1 MTTLEQQLY
10 QEQLAKQRQYVL
22 TNTRARWGFVGFGIA
37 LLIVVRVA
45 GVIPISLWFM
55 LGFAATFI
63 AANAGLRRLVQGGA
77 FHPWYAQL
85 NLVVGCM
92 LISAVVFAL
101 GANGH
106 VLYGAYLIAP
116 LQAALYLERRE
127 AWGALIINVVAFALA
142 TALARAFGH
151 GWTWTVFLQEALVL
165 VFACVALVPMLV
177 QIVDRLRITRGVLGE
192 IERGDL
198 TRKLESGGA
207 GVPAD
212 ELGYLGVSVNRTT
225 AAIADIVREI
235 GRQGQALAA
244 MANGL
249 AQAARELQ
257 VSSQSIST
265 TTGQLSEGTERQ
277 RQLIGYGR
285 QDSEAASG
293 TATTLHTRAQEAE
306 RQITEIALQAHKRG
320 EEVARASGL
329 LMNLMVHMDHA
340 AEVAGVLDRE
350 SREIG
355 KLVDGI
361 TRIASQTDL
370 LALNAAIEAARAG
383 QHGLGFRVVAGE
395 VRKLAEQS
403 GRAAD
408 EVRARVR
415 STQDQITR
423 VVEAM
428 QQGREAAKGVGSVAT
443 TVHGALDA
451 IFADLNSTVQ
461 FATTF
466 AAETENQTKR
476 MSEVLRRME
485 EVASIAEGAASGARQ
500 TSAATAQQIASLN
513 ELTNTSQNLS
523 DAAAL
528 LSQTIKRFRVNG
540 GGSGGSPAAEQWSI
554 TEVPQQKGDQPRPRR

>member
-1 MTTLEQQLY
+1 VKTLESQLL
-10 QEQLAKQRQYVL
+10 EERLAKQRQYVL
-22 TNTRARWGFVGFGIA
+22 ANTRARWGFVGFGIV
-37 LLIVVRVA
+37 LLAAVKLGGIA
-45 GVIPISLWFM
+45 AISWWFI
-55 LGFAATFI
+55 LFFAASFA
-63 AANAGLRRLVQGGA
+63 AANAGVRRLVRRSA
-77 FHPWYAQL
+77 FQPWYAQL
-85 NLVVGCM
+85 DLIVGCL
-92 LISAVVFAL
+92 LISAVLYAM

-116 LQAALYLERRE
+116 LQAALFLERRE
-127 AWGALIINVVAFALA
+127 AWGALIINLAAFTLA
-142 TALARAFGH
+142 TALTRLAGH
-151 GWTWTVFLQEALVL
+151 GWPWSLFVQESLVL

-177 QIVDRLRITRGVLGE
+177 QIVDRLRVARGVLGE

-198 TRKLESGGA
+198 TRQMESGTTDVA
-207 GVPAD
+207 TD

-225 AAIADIVREI
+225 AAIADIIREI

-244 MANGL
+244 MAGEL
-249 AQAARELQ
+249 AGAARELLTA
-257 VSSQSIST
+257 SQSISST
-265 TTGQLSEGTERQ
+265 TAQLSEGTERQ

-293 TATTLHTRAQEAE
+293 LATTLHSRAQEAE
-306 RQITEIALQAHKRG
+306 RQITQIALQAHRRG
-320 EEVARASGL
+320 EEVARASAL

-340 AEVAGVLDRE
+340 SEVAGVLDRE

-403 GRAAD
+403 ARSAD

-415 STQDQITR
+415 LTQEQITR
-423 VVEAM
+423 VVDAM

-476 MSEVLRRME
+476 MGEVLRRME
-485 EVASIAEGAASGARQ
+485 EVAAIADGAASGARQ
-500 TSAATAQQIASLN
+500 TSAATENQMASLG
-513 ELTNTSQNLS
+513 ELTTTSQQLS
-523 DAAAL
+523 DAAATL
-528 LSQTIKRFRVNG
+528 AQTIQRFRVTGNG
-540 GGSGGSPAAEQWSI
+540 E
-554 TEVPQQKGDQPRPRR
+554 RN